1 MADPGAVLKEA
12 CDAALANPAFQPA
25 NGVTHCNQGVIF
37 IAGALGVH
45 ELDGLMADEQYQIMA
60 SNASGHWKKVS
71 GSDATIH
78 ALSGG
83 LAIAGLPSQRLKE
96 AHGHVAI
103 VFPIGMQFSG
113 SLKRDVPLLA
123 NIGKTVGVM
132 KSSAAFP
139 ILDGEADYFTWS

>member
-1 MADPGAVLKEA
+1 M
-12 CDAALANPAFQPA
+12 
-25 NGVTHCNQGVIF
+25 
-37 IAGALGVH
+37 
-45 ELDGLMADEQYQIMA
+45 
-60 SNASGHWKKVS
+60 
-71 GSDATIH
+71 
-78 ALSGG
+78 
-83 LAIAGLPSQRLKE
+83 
-96 AHGHVAI
+96 AI